1 MPMKIYNANEN
12 LSIYFY
18 CVMDFYND
26 NRFLTMNGFLIMIM
40 DFLLIKHVDI
50 N

>member
-1 MPMKIYNANEN
+1 MKIYNANEN
-12 LSIYFY
+12 LYIYFY